1 MVQKESSRITRGQR
15 QGTGAATP
23 WLMLALGVLAQ
34 AAGTVLLSTPAF
46 LIPFLH
52 TERGLDLASAGLLAS
67 APTAGMVLTLVA
79 WGALADRIG
88 ERWVIGG
95 GTLLAALAAGGAVL
109 VSGTARGSMVG
120 DYLWLALFFLLGGM
134 ATASANA
141 ASGRLVVGWFPRNRR
156 GLAMGVR
163 QMSQPLGVAIA
174 AVTIPS
180 LVTTGGIAAAQMLS
194 VVLCG
199 ALGLVCLV
207 LLRDPDRAP
216 RSAAEGA
223 SDSPYRSGAR
233 LWRIHAVSILLIVPQ
248 FTISTFGLVWLI
260 TEQSLSAAGAGLVVG
275 VSQFVG
281 ALGRI
286 AAGVLSDRVGSRMRP
301 LRWVAITAVI
311 VMVLLALCD
320 QIAWPFAVAALII
333 ATTVSVAD
341 NGLAFTA
348 VAEIAGA
355 RWSGR
360 ALGIQNTGQYV
371 AASVVGPVAG
381 LLIGAIGY
389 PLTFVAAAACALVAV
404 PLVPSD
410 HPEEHPTA
418 HPDSSRARDFVS
430 R

>member
-1 MVQKESSRITRGQR
+1 MEQIQLGRMRRGHHKKP
-15 QGTGAATP
+15 GAATP

-34 AAGTVLLSTPAF
+34 AAGTVLVSTPAF

-109 VSGTARGSMVG
+109 VSSTARGSALG
-120 DYLWLALFFLLGGM
+120 DYLWLALFLLLGGM

-141 ASGRLVVGWFPRNRR
+141 ASGRLVIGWFPRHRR
-156 GLAMGVR
+156 GLAMGIR
-163 QMSQPLGVAIA
+163 QMSQPLGVAVA

-180 LVTTGGIAAAQMLS
+180 LVTAGGIAAAQMLS

-199 ALGLVCLV
+199 GLGFVCLA
-207 LLRDPDRAP
+207 LLRDPARAP
-216 RSAAEGA
+216 RSTAGGV

-233 LWRIHAVSILLIVPQ
+233 LWRIHAVSIFLVVPQ

-260 TEQSLSAAGAGLVVG
+260 TEQSLSAGAAGLVVG
-275 VSQFVG
+275 ISQFVG

-286 AAGVLSDRVGSRMRP
+286 AVGILSDRVGSRMRP
-301 LRWVAITAVI
+301 LRWVAIAAVI
-311 VMVLLALCD
+311 VMVLLAACD
-320 QIAWPFAVAALII
+320 QIAWPFAVAALIV

-348 VAEIAGA
+348 VAEIAGSH
-355 RWSGR
+355 WSGR
-360 ALGIQNTGQYV
+360 ALGIQNTGQFV
-371 AASVVGPVAG
+371 AASAVGPVAG

-389 PLTFVAAAACALVAV
+389 PLTFLAVAACALAAV

-410 HPEEHPTA
+410 PPEESAAAKPGL
-418 HPDSSRARDFVS
+418 ARDPKSVL